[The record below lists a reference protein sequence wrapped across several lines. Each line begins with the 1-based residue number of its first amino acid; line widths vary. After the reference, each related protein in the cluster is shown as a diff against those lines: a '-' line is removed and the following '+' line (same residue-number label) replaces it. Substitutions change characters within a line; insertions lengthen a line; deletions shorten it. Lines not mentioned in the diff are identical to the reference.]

1 MEYRVQFGRLDA
13 KPAQKG
19 DGKKFRIA
27 ILGDFS
33 ARGNSGA
40 ISTGTELANR
50 KFLKA
55 NHENLDSLLER
66 LQVKLMLPAGI
77 SGSMIPIPIS
87 SMEDFHPDQLFSNV
101 PLFEKLQS
109 LRQKLQDPGSFEK
122 AAAAVRSLA
131 ADPSLGMAKPVTR
144 SQSNQVPRAKID
156 SFADLLNAE
165 PRSTP
170 AEPAELKTLLRDVVG
185 AHVVP
190 SMTGQAELIEAV
202 DKSLSALM
210 TSLLHHPDF
219 QSLESLWRSLD
230 LLLHRVELDE
240 GVEVILF
247 DIHAAEFAADLA
259 AHENLEDA
267 GVYKWLVE
275 NPSLDANQGPF
286 SLIIGNF
293 QWELI
298 PPHAELLARAA
309 QIAAA
314 AGAPLVSAIDKNAL
328 TKVDPA
334 EVHPL
339 ITQTW
344 DALRALPQSCYLA
357 LVSPRYMLRYPYG
370 KKSDPID
377 SFKLEEFTP
386 QSGLKGMLWG
396 NGAFL
401 VGVSLAQNF
410 VMNGLK
416 DMKLGTLLTID
427 EIPFYYYNDAYGD
440 QTALPCTERLINV
453 ATTQYATSKGFIPL
467 LSLAGR
473 AEVRLGGL
481 SAISGVPLAGPWAPV
496 TFDGSGQAVPT
507 IASSTEEWKPKEEP
521 QDAAP
526 VAAAPAA
533 TDGSDELD
541 SLLASLESS
550 DSPAP
555 AASDGSEMDPDLAA
569 LLADL

>member
-1 MEYRVQFGRLDA
+1 MEYQVQFGRLDA

-40 ISTGTELANR
+40 ISTGSDLANR

-66 LQVKLMLPAGI
+66 LQVKLMLPAGV
-77 SGSMIPIPIS
+77 SGSMIPIPIN

-109 LRQKLQDPGSFEK
+109 LRQKLQDPASFEK

-131 ADPSLGMAKPVTR
+131 ADPSLGTAKPLTR

-165 PRSTP
+165 PRSIP

-190 SMTGQAELIEAV
+190 SMTGQTELIEAV

-210 TSLLHHPDF
+210 TTLLHHPDF
-219 QSLESLWRSLD
+219 QSLESLWRSLE

-240 GVEVILF
+240 GVEVVLF

-314 AGAPLVSAIDKNAL
+314 AGAPLVSSIDKNAL
-328 TKVDPA
+328 AKVEPDD
-334 EVHPL
+334 VHPL

-357 LVSPRYMLRYPYG
+357 LVSPRHMLRYPYG
-370 KKSDPID
+370 KKSDPIE

-416 DMKLGTLLTID
+416 EMKLGALLSID

-453 ATTQYATSKGFIPL
+453 ATAQYATSKGFIPL

-481 SAISGVPLAGPWAPV
+481 NAINGTPLAGPWAPV
-496 TFDGSGQAVPT
+496 TFDGSGQAAPAVS
-507 IASSTEEWKPKEEP
+507 SSTEEWKPKEEP
-521 QDAAP
+521 QNAAP
-526 VAAAPAA
+526 GATPPAAA
-533 TDGSDELD
+533 DGGDELD
-541 SLLASLESS
+541 LLLASLESS

-555 AASDGSEMDPDLAA
+555 GTSDSSEMDPDLAA